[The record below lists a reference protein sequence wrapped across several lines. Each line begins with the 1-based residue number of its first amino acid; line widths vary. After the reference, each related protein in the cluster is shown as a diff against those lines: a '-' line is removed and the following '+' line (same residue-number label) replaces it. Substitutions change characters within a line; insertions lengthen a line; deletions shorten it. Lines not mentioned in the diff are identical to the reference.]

1 MNRPVEIVKVDK
13 RLGIAVGWAL
23 ITATD
28 DGSGAGLQPYYDL
41 HGDHC
46 PDDVAEAAFAKFA
59 EGDRVMLFNHDASQG
74 IKGRCLWIFPL
85 SATIAKSLNITTQT
99 TGVLIGVKPDDP
111 ALLDEFGKSIHGF
124 SIGGRG
130 HVTEETSP

>member
-1 MNRPVEIVKVDK
+1 MSQPVEIVKVDK

-28 DGSGAGLQPYYDL
+28 DGAGFQPYYDL
-41 HGDHC
+41 HNEHC

-59 EGDRVMLFNHDASQG
+59 EGERTLLFDHSGKAR
-74 IKGRCLWIFPL
+74 GRCLWIFPL
-85 SATIAKSLNITTQT
+85 TAEIAKSLNITTKT

-111 ALLDEFGKSIHGF
+111 STLDRFGVDLHGF
-124 SIGGRG
+124 SVGGFG
-130 HVTEETSP
+130 TIEEVE

>member
-1 MNRPVEIVKVDK
+1 MSQPVEIVKVDK

-28 DGSGAGLQPYYDL
+28 NGNGLQPYHDL

-59 EGDRVMLFNHDASQG
+59 EGDRTMLVDHTGQSR
-74 IKGRCLWIFPL
+74 GRCLWIFPL
-85 SATIAKSLNITTQT
+85 TAAIAASLKITTKT

-130 HVTEETSP
+130 HITEETDT